1 MAKPQVFTIGYE
13 GADVDRFLTTLK
25 DAGVATLADVRA
37 VALSR
42 KRGFSKSALRDAL
55 AHQGIGYEHFIK
67 LGTPKE
73 GRQAARAGAQELDV
87 AQARVGTFTLDPAAA
102 DAAARAYL
110 ADAGVSAKSV
120 RVSGDQVEVT
130 VELRQPTP
138 LLSILGIDERTV
150 TATASARSARGV
162 IGVASL
168 PPASS
173 HPA

>member
-55 AHQGIGYEHFIK
+55 SNQGIGYEHFIK

-73 GRQAARAGAQELDV
+73 GRQAARAGDGDLMRRIYCDEVLATEE
-87 AQARVGTFTLDPAAA
+87 AQAAFRDLEALAASQPICLLCFERDPANCH
-102 DAAARAYL
+102 RRIL
-110 ADAGVSAKSV
+110 AQRLEHLGFK
-120 RVSGDQVEVT
+120 T
-130 VELRQPTP
+130 VDLAV
-138 LLSILGIDERTV
+138 L
-150 TATASARSARGV
+150 
-162 IGVASL
+162 
-168 PPASS
+168 
-173 HPA
+173 